1 MMHKPWIE
9 SILKQLDF
17 VDWDRYYDFGPN
29 LAFYG
34 WIDRDQDDYKDFLVV
49 ILDHENRLIRGFHT
63 SSAEHTEE
71 IADILGLNH
80 SPCRRVEDKL
90 EIDNVVE
97 LNGGDND
104 Q

>member
-9 SILKQLDF
+9 NTLKQLDF
-17 VDWDRYYDFGPN
+17 VQWDRYYDFGPN

-34 WIDRDQDDYKDFLVV
+34 WINRDDYKDFLVV
-49 ILDHENRLIRGFHT
+49 ILDNENRLIRGFHT
-63 SSAEHTEE
+63 SSAEHAEE

-90 EIDNVVE
+90 EIGNVVQ
-97 LNGGDND
+97 LNGGENTE
-104 Q
+104 